1 MFNHIYP
8 VLEQINI
15 EKWKSLWYNG
25 CRMRHNLLKG
35 HISTLGAVILFG
47 LMSPMCK
54 LAMQKGAIDGL
65 LLAFLRVSGAA
76 LLFWLISPFAA
87 REKIA
92 RRDRLS
98 LLGMSL
104 CGMVINQFLYVLGI
118 QYTSPTNACIVG
130 TSTPVMTFILAALF
144 LQHRVTVLRVC
155 GLLLASV
162 GALVLI
168 PGSGGG
174 LSGHALGDVLCLI
187 SQFSAACYFVFFGR
201 VLRRYH
207 PVTIMKW
214 LFLIATVLTV
224 LPMAGRLSALPTVG
238 FSTQELFA
246 ITYVVIGGSFF
257 SYLLLIEGQRH
268 LPPPTVAAYNY
279 VQPIIAA
286 IVGITL
292 GLDILT
298 WQKCLSLLLIAAGV
312 LLISKRPE

>member
-1 MFNHIYP
+1 
-8 VLEQINI
+8 
-15 EKWKSLWYNG
+15 
-25 CRMRHNLLKG
+25 MRHYLLKG
-35 HISTLGAVILFG
+35 HICALGSVLLFG

-54 LAMQKGAIDGL
+54 LAMQNGAIDGV
-65 LLAFLRVSGAA
+65 LLAFFRVSGAA
-76 LLFWLISPFAA
+76 LLFWLISPLTP

-92 RRDRLS
+92 RNDWLP

-118 QYTSPTNACIVG
+118 QYTSPTNACVVG

-144 LQHRVTVLRVC
+144 LHHRVTLLRV
-155 GLLLASV
+155 GGFLLASV

-168 PGSGGG
+168 LGSGGG
-174 LSGHALGDVLCLI
+174 LSGHPLGDTLCLI
-187 SQFSAACYFVFFGR
+187 SQFSAACYFVFFGG

-214 LFLIATVLTV
+214 LFLFGAVLTL
-224 LPMAGRLSALPTVG
+224 LPMSSRLVALPSVT
-238 FSTQELFA
+238 FSLQELFA
-246 ITYVVIGGSFF
+246 IAYVVIGGSFF
-257 SYLLLIEGQRH
+257 SYLLLIVGQRR
-268 LPPPTVAAYNY
+268 LDPPTVAAYNY

-286 IVGITL
+286 VVGIML

-312 LLISKRPE
+312 LLITKNAE

>member
-1 MFNHIYP
+1 
-8 VLEQINI
+8 
-15 EKWKSLWYNG
+15 
-25 CRMRHNLLKG
+25 MRHYLLKG

-54 LAMQKGAIDGL
+54 LAMQNGAVDGL
-65 LLAFLRVSGAA
+65 LLAFFRVSGAA
-76 LLFWLISPFAA
+76 LLFWLISPLFS

-92 RRDRLS
+92 RRDWLP

-118 QYTSPTNACIVG
+118 QYTSPTNACVVG

-144 LQHRVTVLRVC
+144 LHHRVTWLKV
-155 GLLLASV
+155 GGFLLASV

-168 PGSGGG
+168 LGSGGG
-174 LSGHALGDVLCLI
+174 LSGHPLGDTLCLI
-187 SQFSAACYFVFFGR
+187 SQFSAACYFVFFGG

-214 LFLIATVLTV
+214 LFLFATVLTV
-224 LPMAGRLSALPTVG
+224 LPISGRLAALPTAA
-238 FSTQELFA
+238 FSMHELFA
-246 ITYVVIGGSFF
+246 IAYVVIGGSFF
-257 SYLLLIEGQRH
+257 SYLLLIVGQRC
-268 LPPPTVAAYNY
+268 LEPPTVAAYNY

-286 IVGITL
+286 AVGILL

-298 WQKCLSLLLIAAGV
+298 WQKCLALLLIASGV
-312 LLISKRPE
+312 ALINIRRNGN

>member
-1 MFNHIYP
+1 
-8 VLEQINI
+8 
-15 EKWKSLWYNG
+15 
-25 CRMRHNLLKG
+25 MRHYLLKG

-54 LAMQKGAIDGL
+54 LAMQNGAVDGL
-65 LLAFLRVSGAA
+65 LLAFFRVCGAA
-76 LLFWLISPFAA
+76 LLFWLISPLFS

-92 RRDRLS
+92 RRDWLP

-118 QYTSPTNACIVG
+118 QYTSPTNACVVG

-144 LQHRVTVLRVC
+144 LHHRVTWLKV
-155 GLLLASV
+155 GGFLLASV

-168 PGSGGG
+168 LGSGGG
-174 LSGHALGDVLCLI
+174 LSGHPLGDTLCLI
-187 SQFSAACYFVFFGR
+187 SQFSAACYFVFFGG

-214 LFLIATVLTV
+214 LFLFATVLTV
-224 LPMAGRLSALPTVG
+224 LPISGRIAALPTAA
-238 FSTQELFA
+238 FSMHELFA
-246 ITYVVIGGSFF
+246 IAYVVIGGSFF
-257 SYLLLIEGQRH
+257 SYLLLIVGQRR
-268 LPPPTVAAYNY
+268 LEPPTVAAYNY

-286 IVGITL
+286 AVGILL

-298 WQKCLSLLLIAAGV
+298 WQKSLALLLIASGV
-312 LLISKRPE
+312 APINIRRNGN

>member
-1 MFNHIYP
+1 MSHY
-8 VLEQINI
+8 
-15 EKWKSLWYNG
+15 
-25 CRMRHNLLKG
+25 LLKG
-35 HISTLGAVILFG
+35 HICALGAVLLFG

-54 LAMQKGAIDGL
+54 LAMQNGAIDGV
-65 LLAFLRVSGAA
+65 LLAFFRVSGAA
-76 LLFWLISPFAA
+76 LLFWLISPLTP

-92 RRDRLS
+92 RNDWLP

-118 QYTSPTNACIVG
+118 QYTSPTNACVVG

-144 LQHRVTVLRVC
+144 LHHRVTLLRV
-155 GLLLASV
+155 GGFLLASV

-168 PGSGGG
+168 LGSGGG
-174 LSGHALGDVLCLI
+174 LSGHPLGDALCLI
-187 SQFSAACYFVFFGR
+187 SQFSAACYFVFFGG

-214 LFLIATVLTV
+214 LFLFAAMLAV
-224 LPMAGRLSALPTVG
+224 LPMSGRLAALPNST
-238 FSTQELFA
+238 FSMQELFA
-246 ITYVVIGGSFF
+246 IAYVVIGGSFF
-257 SYLLLIEGQRH
+257 SYLLLIVGQRR
-268 LPPPTVAAYNY
+268 LDPPTVAAYNY

-286 IVGITL
+286 VVGIML

-312 LLISKRPE
+312 LLITKNAE

>member
-1 MFNHIYP
+1 
-8 VLEQINI
+8 
-15 EKWKSLWYNG
+15 
-25 CRMRHNLLKG
+25 MRHYLLKG
-35 HISTLGAVILFG
+35 HICALGAVLLFG

-54 LAMQKGAIDGL
+54 LAMQNGAIDGV
-65 LLAFLRVSGAA
+65 LLAFFRVSGAA
-76 LLFWLISPFAA
+76 LLFWLISPLTP

-92 RRDRLS
+92 RNDWLP

-118 QYTSPTNACIVG
+118 QYTSPTNACVVG

-144 LQHRVTVLRVC
+144 LHHRVTLLRV
-155 GLLLASV
+155 GGFLLASV

-168 PGSGGG
+168 LGSGGG
-174 LSGHALGDVLCLI
+174 LSGHPLGDTLCLI
-187 SQFSAACYFVFFGR
+187 SQFSAACYFVFFGG

-214 LFLIATVLTV
+214 LFLFAAVLT
-224 LPMAGRLSALPTVG
+224 LQPMRSRLVALPSVT
-238 FSTQELFA
+238 FSLQELFA
-246 ITYVVIGGSFF
+246 IAYVVIGGSFF
-257 SYLLLIEGQRH
+257 SYLLLIVGQRR
-268 LPPPTVAAYNY
+268 LDPPTVAAYNY

-286 IVGITL
+286 VVGIML

-312 LLISKRPE
+312 LLITKNAE

>member
-1 MFNHIYP
+1 
-8 VLEQINI
+8 
-15 EKWKSLWYNG
+15 
-25 CRMRHNLLKG
+25 MRHYLLKG

-54 LAMQKGAIDGL
+54 LAMQNGAVDGL
-65 LLAFLRVSGAA
+65 LLAFFRVSGAA
-76 LLFWLISPFAA
+76 LLFWLISPLFS

-92 RRDRLS
+92 RRDWLP

-118 QYTSPTNACIVG
+118 QYTSPTNACVVG

-144 LQHRVTVLRVC
+144 LHHRVTWLKV
-155 GLLLASV
+155 GGFLLASV

-168 PGSGGG
+168 LGSGGG
-174 LSGHALGDVLCLI
+174 LGGQPLGDTLCLI
-187 SQFSAACYFVFFGR
+187 SQFSAACYFVFFGG

-214 LFLIATVLTV
+214 LFLFATVLTV
-224 LPMAGRLSALPTVG
+224 LPISGRLAALPTAA
-238 FSTQELFA
+238 FSMHELFA
-246 ITYVVIGGSFF
+246 IAYVVIGGSFF
-257 SYLLLIEGQRH
+257 SYLLLIVGQRR
-268 LPPPTVAAYNY
+268 LEPPTVAAYNY

-286 IVGITL
+286 AVGILL

-298 WQKCLSLLLIAAGV
+298 WQKCLALLLIASGV
-312 LLISKRPE
+312 ALINIRRNGN

>member
-1 MFNHIYP
+1 
-8 VLEQINI
+8 
-15 EKWKSLWYNG
+15 
-25 CRMRHNLLKG
+25 MRHYLLKG
-35 HISTLGAVILFG
+35 HICALGAVLLFG

-54 LAMQKGAIDGL
+54 LAMQNGAIDGV
-65 LLAFLRVSGAA
+65 LLAFFRVSGAA
-76 LLFWLISPFAA
+76 LLFWLISPLTP

-92 RRDRLS
+92 RNDWLP

-118 QYTSPTNACIVG
+118 QYTSPTNACVVG

-144 LQHRVTVLRVC
+144 LHHRVTLLRV
-155 GLLLASV
+155 GGFLLASV

-168 PGSGGG
+168 LGSGGG
-174 LSGHALGDVLCLI
+174 LSGHPLGDTLCLI
-187 SQFSAACYFVFFGR
+187 SQFSAACYFVFFGG

-214 LFLIATVLTV
+214 LFLFAAVLTL
-224 LPMAGRLSALPTVG
+224 LPMRSRLVALPSVT
-238 FSTQELFA
+238 FSLQELFA
-246 ITYVVIGGSFF
+246 IAYVVIGGAFF
-257 SYLLLIEGQRH
+257 SYLLLIVGQRR
-268 LPPPTVAAYNY
+268 LDPPTVAAYNY

-286 IVGITL
+286 VVGIAL

-312 LLISKRPE
+312 LLITKNAE

>member
-1 MFNHIYP
+1 M
-8 VLEQINI
+8 
-15 EKWKSLWYNG
+15 
-25 CRMRHNLLKG
+25 LKG

-54 LAMQKGAIDGL
+54 LAMQQGAVDGL
-65 LLAFLRVSGAA
+65 LLAFFRVSGAA
-76 LLFWLISPFAA
+76 LLFWLISPLVA

-92 RRDRLS
+92 RADWLP

-118 QYTSPTNACIVG
+118 QYTAPTNACVVG
-130 TSTPVMTFILAALF
+130 TSTPVMTFILASLF
-144 LQHRVTVLRVC
+144 LHHRVTQLRVC
-155 GLLLASV
+155 GFLLATL

-168 PGSGGG
+168 LGSGGG
-174 LSGHALGDVLCLI
+174 LSGHPLGDALCLI

-207 PVTIMKW
+207 PVTTMKW
-214 LFLIATVLTV
+214 LFLIATALTT
-224 LPMAGRLSALPTVG
+224 LPMLGRLSALLATD

-246 ITYVVIGGSFF
+246 IAYVVIGGSFF
-257 SYLLLIEGQRH
+257 SYLLLIVGQRH
-268 LPPPTVAAYNY
+268 LEPPTVAAYNY

-286 IVGITL
+286 IVGILL

-298 WQKCLSLLLIAAGV
+298 WQKCLSLLLIATGV
-312 LLISKRPE
+312 LLISKRTV

>member
-1 MFNHIYP
+1 
-8 VLEQINI
+8 
-15 EKWKSLWYNG
+15 
-25 CRMRHNLLKG
+25 MRHYLLKG

-54 LAMQKGAIDGL
+54 LAMQNGAVDGL
-65 LLAFLRVSGAA
+65 LLAFFRVSGAA
-76 LLFWLISPFAA
+76 LLFWLISPLFS

-92 RRDRLS
+92 RRDWLP

-118 QYTSPTNACIVG
+118 QYTSPTNACVVG

-144 LQHRVTVLRVC
+144 LHHRVTWLKV
-155 GLLLASV
+155 GGFLLASV

-168 PGSGGG
+168 LGSGGG
-174 LSGHALGDVLCLI
+174 LSGHPLGDTLCLI
-187 SQFSAACYFVFFGR
+187 SQFSAACYFVFFGG

-224 LPMAGRLSALPTVG
+224 LPISGRLAALPTAA
-238 FSTQELFA
+238 FSMHELFA
-246 ITYVVIGGSFF
+246 IAYVVIGGSFF
-257 SYLLLIEGQRH
+257 SYLLLIVGQRC
-268 LPPPTVAAYNY
+268 LEPPTVAAYNY

-286 IVGITL
+286 AVGILL

-298 WQKCLSLLLIAAGV
+298 WQKCLALLLIALGV
-312 LLISKRPE
+312 ALINIRRNGN

>member
-1 MFNHIYP
+1 MSHY
-8 VLEQINI
+8 
-15 EKWKSLWYNG
+15 
-25 CRMRHNLLKG
+25 LLKG
-35 HISTLGAVILFG
+35 HICALGAVLLFG

-54 LAMQKGAIDGL
+54 LAMQNGAIDGV
-65 LLAFLRVSGAA
+65 LLAFFRVSGAA
-76 LLFWLISPFAA
+76 LLFWLISPLTP

-92 RRDRLS
+92 RKDWLP

-118 QYTSPTNACIVG
+118 QYTSPTNACVVG

-144 LQHRVTVLRVC
+144 LHHRVTLLRVC
-155 GLLLASV
+155 GFLLASI

-168 PGSGGG
+168 LGSGGG
-174 LSGHALGDVLCLI
+174 LSGHPLGDALCLI
-187 SQFSAACYFVFFGR
+187 SQFSAACYFVFFGG

-214 LFLIATVLTV
+214 LFLFAAVLTL
-224 LPMAGRLSALPTVG
+224 LPMSSRLVALPSVT
-238 FSTQELFA
+238 FSLQELFA
-246 ITYVVIGGSFF
+246 IAYVVIGGSFF
-257 SYLLLIEGQRH
+257 SYLLLIVGQRR
-268 LPPPTVAAYNY
+268 LDPPTVAAYNY

-286 IVGITL
+286 VVGIML

-312 LLISKRPE
+312 LLITKNAE

>member
-1 MFNHIYP
+1 
-8 VLEQINI
+8 
-15 EKWKSLWYNG
+15 
-25 CRMRHNLLKG
+25 MRHYLLKG
-35 HISTLGAVILFG
+35 HICALGSVLLFG

-54 LAMQKGAIDGL
+54 LAMQNGAIDGV
-65 LLAFLRVSGAA
+65 LLAFFRVSGAA
-76 LLFWLISPFAA
+76 LLFWLISPLTP

-92 RRDRLS
+92 RNDWLP

-118 QYTSPTNACIVG
+118 QYTSPTNACVVG

-144 LQHRVTVLRVC
+144 LHHRVTLLRV
-155 GLLLASV
+155 GGFLLASV

-168 PGSGGG
+168 LGSGGG
-174 LSGHALGDVLCLI
+174 LSGHPLGDTLCLI
-187 SQFSAACYFVFFGR
+187 SQFSAACYFVFFGG

-214 LFLIATVLTV
+214 LFLFAAVLTL
-224 LPMAGRLSALPTVG
+224 LPISSRLVALPSVT
-238 FSTQELFA
+238 FSLQELFA
-246 ITYVVIGGSFF
+246 IAYVVIGGSFF
-257 SYLLLIEGQRH
+257 SYLLLIVGQRR
-268 LPPPTVAAYNY
+268 LDPPTVAAYNY

-286 IVGITL
+286 VVGIML

-312 LLISKRPE
+312 LLITKNAE

>member
-1 MFNHIYP
+1 
-8 VLEQINI
+8 
-15 EKWKSLWYNG
+15 
-25 CRMRHNLLKG
+25 MRHYLLKA

-54 LAMQKGAIDGL
+54 LAMQNTAIDGL
-65 LLAFLRVSGAA
+65 LLAFFRVSGAA
-76 LLFWLISPFAA
+76 LLFWLISPFVA

-92 RRDRLS
+92 RRDRIP

-118 QYTSPTNACIVG
+118 QYTSPTNACVVG
-130 TSTPVMTFILAALF
+130 TATPVMTFILAALF
-144 LQHRVTVLRVC
+144 LQHRVTWRRVS
-155 GLLLASV
+155 GFLLASV

-168 PGSGGG
+168 TGSGGG
-174 LSGHALGDVLCLI
+174 LSGHPLGDMLCLV

-201 VLRRYH
+201 VLRQYH

-214 LFLIATVLTV
+214 LFLIATALTV
-224 LPMAGRLSALPTVG
+224 LPMAGHLSALPAAT
-238 FSTQELFA
+238 FRPQELFA
-246 ITYVVIGGSFF
+246 IAYVVIGGSFF
-257 SYLLLIEGQRH
+257 SYLLLIVGQQH

-292 GLDILT
+292 GLDLLT
-298 WQKCLSLLLIAAGV
+298 WQKCLSLLLIATGV
-312 LLISKRPE
+312 LLISKRTA